1 VTVRDLTNEPT
12 TLRSATATGVI
23 RLTPEGVRVIRD
35 GRVEGGDP
43 LGAARTSGLL
53 AVKQTP
59 FLLPHRHQV
68 PVLDTRMT
76 FELGEDQ
83 LTIEA
88 TVRAIASTG
97 VATEALAAV
106 AEAALC
112 IRDLVEPHVADGLEI
127 TGLRLLDERGGRS
140 QFTRSVRSARAA
152 VLVLSDSV
160 SSGAEPDTAGRS
172 VVDGLDGAGFDV
184 ADFDVLPDDPERL
197 TARLLEL
204 VEGRADLIVTVG
216 GTGLGPRDRTVEAVA
231 PLLTTELPGMMEAA
245 RSFGQDRT
253 PYAMLSRGIAGLV
266 GSTLV
271 VTFPGSRRGAEET
284 LAAILPGL
292 VHLLDVLRTAR
303 PHDDGYG

>member
-1 VTVRDLTNEPT
+1 
-12 TLRSATATGVI
+12 
-23 RLTPEGVRVIRD
+23 
-35 GRVEGGDP
+35 
-43 LGAARTSGLL
+43 
-53 AVKQTP
+53 
-59 FLLPHRHQV
+59 
-68 PVLDTRMT
+68 M
-76 FELGEDQ
+76 
-83 LTIEA
+83 
-88 TVRAIASTG
+88 
-97 VATEALAAV
+97 
-106 AEAALC
+106 
-112 IRDLVEPHVADGLEI
+112 VEPHVADGLEI
-127 TGLRLLDERGGRS
+127 TGLRLLDERGGTS

>member
-1 VTVRDLTNEPT
+1 
-12 TLRSATATGVI
+12 
-23 RLTPEGVRVIRD
+23 
-35 GRVEGGDP
+35 
-43 LGAARTSGLL
+43 
-53 AVKQTP
+53 
-59 FLLPHRHQV
+59 
-68 PVLDTRMT
+68 
-76 FELGEDQ
+76 
-83 LTIEA
+83 
-88 TVRAIASTG
+88 
-97 VATEALAAV
+97 
-106 AEAALC
+106 
-112 IRDLVEPHVADGLEI
+112 
-127 TGLRLLDERGGRS
+127 
-140 QFTRSVRSARAA
+140 
-152 VLVLSDSV
+152 
-160 SSGAEPDTAGRS
+160 
-172 VVDGLDGAGFDV
+172 
-184 ADFDVLPDDPERL
+184 VLPDDPERL